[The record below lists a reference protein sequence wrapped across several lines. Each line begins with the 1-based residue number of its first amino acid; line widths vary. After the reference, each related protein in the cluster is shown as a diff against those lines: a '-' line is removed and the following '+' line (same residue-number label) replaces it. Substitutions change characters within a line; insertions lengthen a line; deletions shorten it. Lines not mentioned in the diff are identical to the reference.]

1 MKWLLSLILVVLA
14 ACAPAAQNAVPT
26 TAPTSAPVEPT
37 AAPVDSTS
45 APAEATTVPVD
56 PTNIPAE
63 PTAVP
68 SGTTSD
74 SAAAQAE
81 TVAYNGP
88 TWANLPLVNAETGQ
102 TFTLADFAGKT
113 VFVEPF
119 ATWCTNCRRQL
130 PNVDSAR
137 QQVDPTQYV
146 FVALSVA
153 ENVDNATLTQ
163 YATDNGWDFIYAAAS
178 MEITQGLVDSFG
190 RSAITPPSTPHFIIR
205 PDGSLT
211 ALGTGSH
218 DATALVAELT
228 AAAGA

>member
-37 AAPVDSTS
+37 TVPTTVPV
-45 APAEATTVPVD
+45 EATAVPVD
-56 PTNIPAE
+56 PTSIPAE
-63 PTAVP
+63 PTTIPATADNAPVAV
-68 SGTTSD
+68 
-74 SAAAQAE
+74 AQAE

-130 PNVDSAR
+130 PNVDAAR
-137 QQVDPTQYV
+137 QQVDPDQVV

-218 DATALVAELT
+218 DAAALVAELT
-228 AAAGA
+228 AASGA

>member
-1 MKWLLSLILVVLA
+1 MTDTMEMTDTMHSDAMPPTDTMPADEQA
-14 ACAPAAQNAVPT
+14 ARPGWQ
-26 TAPTSAPVEPT
+26 
-37 AAPVDSTS
+37 
-45 APAEATTVPVD
+45 
-56 PTNIPAE
+56 
-63 PTAVP
+63 
-68 SGTTSD
+68 
-74 SAAAQAE
+74 
-81 TVAYNGP
+81 TVAL
-88 TWANLPLVNAETGQ
+88 TDARTGAS
-102 TFTLADFAGKT
+102 FTLADFAGKT
-113 VFVEPF
+113 VLVEPF

-146 FVALSVA
+146 FVVLSVA

-163 YATDNGWDFIYAAAS
+163 YATDNGCNFIYAAAS

-228 AAAGA
+228 APAGA

>member
-1 MKWLLSLILVVLA
+1 MKWLLSLILMVLA
-14 ACAPAAQNAVPT
+14 ACAPAAQNAAPT
-26 TAPTSAPVEPT
+26 LAPTSAPVEPT
-37 AAPVDSTS
+37 AVPTTAPVEPT
-45 APAEATTVPVD
+45 AVVVD
-56 PTNIPAE
+56 PTSIPAE
-63 PTAVP
+63 PTTAP
-68 SGTTSD
+68 AESN
-74 SAAAQAE
+74 SAAVQAE
-81 TVAYNGP
+81 TVTYNGP
-88 TWANLPLVNAETGQ
+88 AWANLPLVNAETGQ

-146 FVALSVA
+146 FVVLSVA

>member
-26 TAPTSAPVEPT
+26 TVPVEAT
-37 AAPVDSTS
+37 A
-45 APAEATTVPVD
+45 VPVD
-56 PTNIPAE
+56 PTSIPAE
-63 PTAVP
+63 PTTIPATADNAPVAV
-68 SGTTSD
+68 
-74 SAAAQAE
+74 AQAE

-130 PNVDSAR
+130 PNVDAAR
-137 QQVDPTQYV
+137 QQVDPTQVV

-211 ALGTGSH
+211 ALSTGSH
-218 DATALVAELT
+218 DAAALVAELT